1 MKLKKREL
9 AKSLKDNL
17 DMMQADFDS
26 SADFMIREMKVKGV
40 DIAVITIEGMVNKET
55 LAISVINPIIAED
68 YRFRSREEFFNEV
81 KNSVLSIS
89 DINEVQSL
97 EDVYKFIMSGFAV
110 LGIDGVDK
118 MLALGVQGFSF
129 RDVCE
134 PDNEVV
140 QRGSREGFVEAI
152 KVNASLIRRRIK
164 NPALKFETLSAGKL
178 SRTEICLCYI
188 RDIVSE
194 DMLTQLKEN
203 LDKID
208 LDTVLAAGYIS
219 TYLKNKRDL
228 SLFSSVGVTERPDTM
243 CGKINEGRI
252 GILIDGTPVAII
264 VPYLFVENFQTFEDY
279 SDRPF
284 YATFTRWLKY
294 LSFFIAVFLPGL
306 YVAMATFNP
315 ELFPQQ
321 LLSKIANSVAST
333 PFPLMMEVLLIHFI
347 YEIMR
352 EAGLRLPKPLGQVVS
367 IVGALVI
374 GETAVNAGI
383 IGSPTLMVV
392 ALTAISSYVIPDLY
406 APIAILRLLFIA
418 FGGIAGI
425 WGIVIL
431 FCTVL
436 VNMCGKSML
445 GVPYMAPIAPF
456 SFYSM
461 RDVVI
466 RAGWRVL
473 GKKRTNIQ
481 DFKDTSVQKNVG
493 K

>member
-1 MKLKKREL
+1 MKLKTRKL
-9 AKSLKDNL
+9 VKSLKDNL
-17 DMMQADFDS
+17 DIMRADFDE
-26 SADFMIREMKVKGV
+26 SADFTVREMKVKGV
-40 DIAVITIEGMVNKET
+40 DIAVITVEGMVNKET
-55 LAISVINPIIAED
+55 LAISVINPVLTED
-68 YRFRSREEFFNEV
+68 YRFRSREEFFSQI
-81 KNSVLSIS
+81 KDSVLSIS
-89 DINEVQSL
+89 DMSEVQTL
-97 EDVYKFIMSGFAV
+97 EDVYKLIMSGFAV
-110 LGIDGVDK
+110 LGVDGVDK
-118 MLALGVQGFSF
+118 MLALGVQGFSY
-129 RDVCE
+129 RSVAE

-152 KVNASLIRRRIK
+152 KINVSLIRRRIK
-164 NPALKFETLSAGKL
+164 NPALKFETLQAGKL

-188 RDIVSE
+188 RDIVS
-194 DMLTQLKEN
+194 DGMLSQLREE
-203 LDKID
+203 LDKIN

-219 TYLKNKRDL
+219 TYLKSKKDL

-252 GILIDGTPVAII
+252 GILIDGTPVAIV

-333 PFPLMMEVLLIHFI
+333 PFPLMMEVLIIHFI

-406 APIAILRLLFIA
+406 APVAILRLLFIVI
-418 FGGIAGI
+418 GGMAGI
-425 WGIVIL
+425 WGIVLL

-445 GVPYMAPIAPF
+445 GVPYMAPVAPF

-461 RDVVI
+461 RDVII
-466 RAGWRVL
+466 RAGWRIL

-481 DFKDTSVQKNVG
+481 DLKDTAPQKSTG